1 MTALENRQPGDVR
14 MRGFTR
20 RTTLTDALDWL
31 DAHTGPLASEAAP
44 LEDACGRVLGEEI
57 RSEVSVPGF
66 ARSMMD
72 GYAVRAAETEG
83 ASAYN
88 RLPLAVI
95 GESMPGRRFDRPVAA
110 GEAVRIMTGS
120 PLPEGA
126 DAVLPAELVET
137 GGDRILV
144 LSSVS
149 PGEHVGRVGE
159 DITAGSVLFQPGRRL
174 RPQDIGL
181 LSSIGLAGVAVV
193 RRPRVRIVVTG
204 NELLPAGSRPEGC
217 RIADSN
223 GPMLRALVE
232 RDGGLAINPG
242 IVPDR
247 AEAILEAM
255 RTEADL
261 VLVSGGS
268 SVGQED
274 YAPAMVIKHGTLPI
288 HGIAM
293 RPGSPT
299 GIGLL
304 DGRVVVL
311 LPGNPVAC
319 LCAYDFFGGRA
330 VRRLGG
336 RPVDWHYRRVSLPL
350 ARKIV
355 STVGRDE
362 YLRVRLADGGVEPL
376 AIGSSSVLSS
386 TSRAD
391 GFVVIPADS
400 EGYPAG
406 AVVSVYLYDP

>member
-20 RTTLTDALDWL
+20 RTTLADALDWL

-44 LEDACGRVLGEEI
+44 LEDVCGRVLAEEI

-66 ARSMMD
+66 SRSMMD
-72 GYAVRAAETEG
+72 GYALRAGETEG
-83 ASAYN
+83 AGPYN

-95 GESMPGRRFDRPVAA
+95 GESMPGQPFEGAVAA
-110 GEAVRIMTGS
+110 GEAVRIMTGAA
-120 PLPEGA
+120 LPEGA
-126 DAVLPAELVET
+126 DAVLPVERVEAA
-137 GGDRILV
+137 GERILV
-144 LSSVS
+144 LAAVS
-149 PGEHVGRVGE
+149 PGQHVGRVGE
-159 DITAGSVLFQPGRRL
+159 DITAGSVVFQAGRRL
-174 RPQDIGL
+174 RPQDIGV
-181 LSSIGLAGVAVV
+181 LSSIGLARVAVV

-223 GPMLRALVE
+223 GPMLRALIE

-242 IVPDR
+242 IVPDSS
-247 AEAILEAM
+247 EAILEAM

-274 YAPAMVIKHGTLPI
+274 HAAAMVIKHGTLPI
-288 HGIAM
+288 HGIAI
-293 RPGSPT
+293 RPSSPT
-299 GIGLL
+299 GLGLL

-336 RPVDWHYRRVSLPL
+336 RPSDWPYRRVSLPL
-350 ARKIV
+350 ARKIA

-362 YLRVRLADGGVEPL
+362 YLRVRLVDGGVEPV
-376 AIGSSSVLSS
+376 AIGGSSVLSS
-386 TSRAD
+386 SSRAD
-391 GFVVIPADS
+391 GFVVIPCDS

-406 AVVSVYLYDP
+406 TPVTVYLYDP

>member
-1 MTALENRQPGDVR
+1 MTAPENRLPGDVR
-14 MRGFTR
+14 MRGFAR
-20 RTTLTDALDWL
+20 RTTLADALDWL
-31 DAHTGPLASEAAP
+31 DAHTSPLANEAVSLA
-44 LEDACGRVLGEEI
+44 EAYGRVLGEEI

-83 ASAYN
+83 AGPYN

-95 GESMPGRRFDRPVAA
+95 GESMPGQPFERAVAA

-120 PLPEGA
+120 ALPEGA
-126 DAVLPAELVET
+126 DAVLPVERVEAA
-137 GGDRILV
+137 GERILV
-144 LSSVS
+144 LAAVS
-149 PGEHVGRVGE
+149 PGQHVGRVGE
-159 DITAGSVLFQPGRRL
+159 DITAGSVVFQPGRRL
-174 RPQDIGL
+174 RPQDIGV
-181 LSSIGLAGVAVV
+181 LSSIGLARVAVV

-223 GPMLRALVE
+223 GPMLRALIE
-232 RDGGLAINPG
+232 RDGGVAINPG
-242 IVPDR
+242 IVPDSS
-247 AEAILEAM
+247 EAILEAM

-274 YAPAMVIKHGTLPI
+274 YAAAMVIKHGTLPI
-288 HGIAM
+288 HGIAI
-293 RPGSPT
+293 RPSSPT
-299 GIGLL
+299 GLGLL

-336 RPVDWHYRRVSLPL
+336 RPSDWPYRRVSLPL

-362 YLRVRLADGGVEPL
+362 YLRVRLVEGTLEPV
-376 AIGSSSVLSS
+376 AIGGSSVLSS

-391 GFVVIPADS
+391 GFVVIPCDS

-406 AVVSVYLYDP
+406 TPVTVYLYDP

>member
-1 MTALENRQPGDVR
+1 MVR
-14 MRGFTR
+14 C
-20 RTTLTDALDWL
+20 
-31 DAHTGPLASEAAP
+31 SAP
-44 LEDACGRVLGEEI
+44 W
-57 RSEVSVPGF
+57 
-66 ARSMMD
+66 
-72 GYAVRAAETEG
+72 
-83 ASAYN
+83 
-88 RLPLAVI
+88 
-95 GESMPGRRFDRPVAA
+95 
-110 GEAVRIMTGS
+110 
-120 PLPEGA
+120 
-126 DAVLPAELVET
+126 
-137 GGDRILV
+137 
-144 LSSVS
+144 SS
-149 PGEHVGRVGE
+149 
-159 DITAGSVLFQPGRRL
+159 
-174 RPQDIGL
+174 
-181 LSSIGLAGVAVV
+181 
-193 RRPRVRIVVTG
+193 
-204 NELLPAGSRPEGC
+204 
-217 RIADSN
+217 
-223 GPMLRALVE
+223 

-336 RPVDWHYRRVSLPL
+336 RPVDWPYRRVSLPL